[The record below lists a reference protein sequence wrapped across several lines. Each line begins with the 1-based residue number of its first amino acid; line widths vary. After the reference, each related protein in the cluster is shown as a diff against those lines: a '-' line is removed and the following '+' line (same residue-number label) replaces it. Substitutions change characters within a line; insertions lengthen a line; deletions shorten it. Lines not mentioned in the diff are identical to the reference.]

1 MPGGRD
7 TPNAMVTEPG
17 TLPEI
22 SLCASSDYP
31 FQSPSATQS
40 PNSVSPRFHEHS
52 RKSSDVNR
60 SCRRLLCSQMSG
72 RNPRK

>member
-7 TPNAMVTEPG
+7 TTNAMVTEPG

-40 PNSVSPRFHEHS
+40 PNSVSPGSMNILENHP
-52 RKSSDVNR
+52 
-60 SCRRLLCSQMSG
+60 M
-72 RNPRK
+72 